1 MLFRSPTL
9 INGSERTLQINGL
22 RPYTKVIPAGESI
35 APAAGHA
42 HLILQDVITDIEGT
56 AFVPIAPKLRTVITE
71 QPLVLGGVTVLMR
84 LTQDDA
90 GENRTVPPNRSSYT
104 LSFEQILN

>member
-1 MLFRSPTL
+1 MP
-9 INGSERTLQINGL
+9 
-22 RPYTKVIPAGESI
+22 
-35 APAAGHA
+35 
-42 HLILQDVITDIEGT
+42 DVVTDIEGT
-56 AFVPIAPKLRTVITE
+56 AFVPIAPKLRSVITE
-71 QPLVLGGVTVLMR
+71 QPLMLGGVTVLMR